1 MVRRDK
7 EYKKIENITLGC
19 YAVGLGLACATKFL
33 PFILLTVMAYP
44 ISFCLVDENKW
55 SGRDTTPRKRKEIK
69 KWDYSVKFLEKKI
82 HR

>member
-7 EYKKIENITLGC
+7 EYKKIENIALGC

-44 ISFCLVDENKW
+44 ISLRVVDNKW
-55 SGRDTTPRKRKEIK
+55 SGRKCH
-69 KWDYSVKFLEKKI
+69 S
-82 HR
+82 